1 MKTRAELKAY
11 AKAQI
16 KGNIGMLFLIYIIA
30 ALIIGAVNSIA
41 GIGQIATL
49 FISPAFTLSL
59 IMVYFNLAAGIKPT
73 VSDVFKGFND
83 FWTAAKT
90 GILTAVFTFLWS
102 LLLVIPGIIKAIAYS
117 QALYIVAENPGM
129 SARAALKQSE
139 AMMNG
144 HKMDYFI
151 LGLSFIGWMLLCTI
165 TFGIAYIWVG
175 PYMNA
180 TMVNF
185 YKNLKG
191 EV

>member
-16 KGNIGMLFLIYIIA
+16 KGNIGILFLIYLII
-30 ALIIGAVNSIA
+30 ALIIGAVNGIA
-41 GIGQIATL
+41 GIGQVAALI
-49 FISPAFTLSL
+49 ISGPFALSMVL
-59 IMVYFNLAAGIKPT
+59 IYFNLAAGIKPQVADT
-73 VSDVFKGFND
+73 FKGFND

-90 GILTAVFTFLWS
+90 GILTSLFTFLWS
-102 LLLVIPGIIKAIAYS
+102 LLFVIPGIIKAIAYS
-117 QALYIVAENPGM
+117 QAMYIVAENPGM

-139 AMMNG
+139 AMMQG

-151 LGLSFIGWMLLCTI
+151 LGLSFIGWILLCSI

-185 YKNLKG
+185 YKDLKG
-191 EV
+191 EA